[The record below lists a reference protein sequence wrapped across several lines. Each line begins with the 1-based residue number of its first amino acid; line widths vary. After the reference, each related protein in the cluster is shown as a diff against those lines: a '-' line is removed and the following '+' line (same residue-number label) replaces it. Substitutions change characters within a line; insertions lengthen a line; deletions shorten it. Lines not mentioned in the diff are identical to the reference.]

1 MFTWI
6 GSVALAALVSFVI
19 GFLWY
24 SVLFGADYAALRPGY
39 AGEIAARPSA
49 VVVVMEFIRCLIVAS
64 ALAYL
69 INRLGISTLREALVL
84 AVVVW
89 GGFQVAGLVGS
100 VLHEGY
106 PIKLYAIHMGD
117 ALAKVAASCLI
128 ITGLT
133 SRFA

>member
-1 MFTWI
+1 MITWI

-24 SVLFGADYAALRPGY
+24 SVLFGTAYAALRPGNVEE
-39 AGEIAARPSA
+39 GAATPSA
-49 VVVVMEFIRCLIVAS
+49 VVMALEFARCLIVAT

-69 INRLGISTLREALVL
+69 INRLGIASLPEALVL

-89 GGFQVAGLVGS
+89 GGFQLVGLVGS

-117 ALAKVAASCLI
+117 ALAKVTASCLI
-128 ITGLT
+128 VADLT

>member
-6 GSVALAALVSFVI
+6 GSVALAGLVSFVI
-19 GFLWY
+19 GALWY
-24 SVLFGADYAALRPGY
+24 TVLFGDAYAALRPAETGDIV
-39 AGEIAARPSA
+39 ATPSA
-49 VVVVMEFIRCLIVAS
+49 TVMAIEFARCLIVAA

-69 INRLGISTLREALVL
+69 IHHLGIVRQRDALGF

-89 GGFQVAGLVGS
+89 GGFQLVGLAGS

-106 PIKLYAIHMGD
+106 PAGLYANHMGD
-117 ALAKVAASCLI
+117 ALAKVTASCLL

-133 SRFA
+133 GRYT